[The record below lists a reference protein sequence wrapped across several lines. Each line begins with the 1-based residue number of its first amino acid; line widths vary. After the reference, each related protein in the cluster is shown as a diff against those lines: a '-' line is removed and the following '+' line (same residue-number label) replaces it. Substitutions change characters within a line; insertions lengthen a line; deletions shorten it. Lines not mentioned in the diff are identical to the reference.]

1 MTGYQKKRLL
11 LFLACS
17 IFIRAGL
24 MAQDENHCVARKSPK
39 KMAVESGLLIY
50 QSQCVSCHR
59 EDGSGNAA
67 VKVSLVNSALV
78 TGNKKAL
85 IEYLVNG
92 KSPADGGDRQTA
104 SHIMMGN
111 PETTNEEISNVLTY
125 VRHRFGNKSSM
136 VKINEVKAVRGE

>member
-1 MTGYQKKRLL
+1 MTRYQKRLL
-11 LFLACS
+11 LFLACGM
-17 IFIRAGL
+17 FVQAGL

-39 KMAVESGLLIY
+39 KMAVEAGLLIY
-50 QSQCVSCHR
+50 QSQCVNCHR
-59 EDGSGNAA
+59 EDGSGNAV

-92 KSPADGGDRQTA
+92 KNPSNGNGLQTA
-104 SHIMMGN
+104 PHIMMGN
-111 PETTNEEISNVLTY
+111 PETTNDEIANVLTY